1 MLSGSLKRGM
11 DAASAAALSS
21 NGPQKGFRLGAALYA
36 GSNLLAA
43 GHNFWGKTTP
53 ISSFDSYNGN
63 VHAEISTLVKRR
75 YYDKSN
81 NLILYVSRTTTNSRQ
96 TVEQYGCSRPC
107 NRCMSAIKVAGV
119 RRVRFF
125 DENGEPAE
133 IKL

>member
-1 MLSGSLKRGM
+1 M

-21 NGPQKGFRLGAALYA
+21 NGPQKGFRLGASLYA

-43 GHNFWGKTTP
+43 GHNLWGKTNPNSAHET
-53 ISSFDSYNGN
+53 YLGN
-63 VHAEISTLVKRR
+63 VHAEISCLVKRR
-75 YYDKSN
+75 HYDKSN

-107 NRCMSAIKVAGV
+107 PRCMAAIKVAGV

-125 DENGEPAE
+125 DEEGKPVE